1 MNNIAPR
8 PVEPLTDENG
18 NVTRVWYNFLTGG
31 VGIVAD
37 VTTADATDLASAIAL
52 ANANKAKINALLQSL
67 RDGGILGI

>member
-37 VTTADATDLASAIAL
+37 VTTADATDLATAITL
-52 ANANKAKINALLQSL
+52 TNANKAKINEILQAL
-67 RDGGILGI
+67 RDGGILEV